1 MPVKRSS
8 APLRAS
14 APIVGPPMGSQ
25 KILVVDDEVQMRRVL
40 RATLSAHGYE
50 VVEAESGEQALQKLY
65 TQPCDCVLLDLN
77 LPGANGFDTCRAIRA
92 VSQVPV
98 IVISIRDSEKDKG
111 AAREAGADDYVTK
124 PFGIEELLSHIHGV
138 SQRS

>member
-1 MPVKRSS
+1 
-8 APLRAS
+8 
-14 APIVGPPMGSQ
+14 MGSQ